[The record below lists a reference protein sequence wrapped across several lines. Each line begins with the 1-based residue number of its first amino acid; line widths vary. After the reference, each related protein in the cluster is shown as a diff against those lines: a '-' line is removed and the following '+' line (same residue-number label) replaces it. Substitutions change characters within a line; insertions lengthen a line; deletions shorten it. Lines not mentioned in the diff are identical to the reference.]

1 MFVACPHCGFL
12 VASLG
17 TPTRRCPR
25 CGGAVEAG
33 QAQPLET
40 EADAPAAGEDADGAT
55 ARAADAAD
63 TDTAGAT
70 DADTPA
76 DTSTDTAAAAA
87 AGEPVP
93 VAPATSPVRRS
104 QRAPSFVR
112 RHAPALAHSSDRRW
126 WWIVV
131 ALALLLALQLLL
143 AQREELAANARWRP
157 AISRLCGVLHC
168 EIPTWREPTAFT
180 MLQRS
185 VRPKPG
191 VVGVLRVDASFRNDA
206 RWAQPWPTVLLTLS
220 DMEGRP
226 VGLRAFQPHEY
237 LRGHGDDRIAP
248 GQSATIRFD
257 VIEPAQ
263 RVVAFT
269 FDFK

>member
-17 TPTRRCPR
+17 TATRRCPR

-33 QAQPLET
+33 QAKPLET

-55 ARAADAAD
+55 GHAADAAD
-63 TDTAGAT
+63 TDTAAAT
-70 DADTPA
+70 N
-76 DTSTDTAAAAA
+76 TSTDTAAAA
-87 AGEPVP
+87 GEPDTA
-93 VAPATSPVRRS
+93 APATSPVRRS

-112 RHAPALAHSSDRRW
+112 RHAPAPAHSSDRRW
-126 WWIVV
+126 WWVV
-131 ALALLLALQLLL
+131 VTLTLLLALQLLL

-157 AISRLCGVLHC
+157 VIGHLCGVLHC
-168 EIPTWREPTAFT
+168 KLPAWREPAAFT

-185 VRPKPG
+185 VRPRPG
-191 VVGVLRVDASFRNDA
+191 VAGVLRVDASFRNDA

-237 LRGHGDDRIAP
+237 LSGHGGGRIAP